1 MQSRRTQKEF
11 VKILKQNNYMNIIT
25 YMFKWIHYCYL
36 IYQRIF
42 ELDELDELVPPRFI
56 TAPGSA

>member
-42 ELDELDELVPPRFI
+42 KLDELHELVPPRFF